1 MHKSQDEAQ
10 PKMIGNTSKSATN
23 NINEERLSK
32 EIFIEQM
39 TRTVDE
45 LEPTDE
51 QAVSDKTSTHI
62 LSHSDTHVAS
72 SISQLLLR
80 NTGES

>member
-10 PKMIGNTSKSATN
+10 PKMIENTSKSATN
-23 NINEERLSK
+23 NINEERLSQ